1 MLFLKMMMA
10 KRRKILT
17 FHLWLN
23 DLAMDEMF
31 LGPFVYGN
39 SVEQIVK
46 SGTSSRTAGEWAEQT
61 GGGEGAHIFEASRR
75 LPSLSYIATAKEIN
89 MCDEISCARARTKS
103 ETFAQRTVRNFVDTD
118 E

>member
-17 FHLWLN
+17 FYLWLN
-23 DLAMDEMF
+23 DLVMDEMF

-46 SGTSSRTAGEWAEQT
+46 SGTRFTNRGRM
-61 GGGEGAHIFEASRR
+61 G
-75 LPSLSYIATAKEIN
+75 
-89 MCDEISCARARTKS
+89 
-103 ETFAQRTVRNFVDTD
+103 
-118 E
+118 

>member
-1 MLFLKMMMA
+1 MLFICNRLSKNPKIMSKSFFGFLFFFFLMLFLKMMMA

-23 DLAMDEMF
+23 DLVMDEMF

-46 SGTSSRTAGEWAEQT
+46 SGTRFTNRGRM
-61 GGGEGAHIFEASRR
+61 G
-75 LPSLSYIATAKEIN
+75 
-89 MCDEISCARARTKS
+89 
-103 ETFAQRTVRNFVDTD
+103 
-118 E
+118 